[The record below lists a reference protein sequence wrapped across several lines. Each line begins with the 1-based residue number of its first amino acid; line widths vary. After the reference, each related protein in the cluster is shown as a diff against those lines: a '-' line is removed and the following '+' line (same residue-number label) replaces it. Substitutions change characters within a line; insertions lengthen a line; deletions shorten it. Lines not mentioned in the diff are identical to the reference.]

1 LWYKKLIY
9 NNFVLGTII
18 LMSNNQLINLDQL
31 NSKFNQIIQSTF
43 GSTLEECEQN
53 INYLQNQIEQLEISS
68 DYLTNWKNDLNGL
81 LNIVKNKK
89 KTIRRSQKEK

>member
-1 LWYKKLIY
+1 
-9 NNFVLGTII
+9 
-18 LMSNNQLINLDQL
+18 MSNNQLINLDQL